1 MTSELLAIWG
11 QWKTLKGSRTC
22 LETILSSSQ
31 VRCALGKTINEL
43 FGLNLLSLKQSQ
55 YQQIRRWGSGVCLQS
70 GSSGKNIHCWTQGWE
85 ATKPGAVLP
94 LPHPHAYVLGEAGP
108 DTDALTVL
116 SSENPLPSPL
126 PQYHIDPRI
135 DEDSHSEGQVEGHH
149 WRVDDKIRVGDGAD
163 TGVSCDRKGE
173 SKAVC
178 QIWDLNGEH
187 KLWPQTTCG
196 ICTLWSTRSLEEQGF
211 PVPPTPSRCP
221 SSHAASS
228 RRLTWVSYSEATL
241 SSFVPHNSLL
251 LSVLCS

>member
-22 LETILSSSQ
+22 LETILWSSQ
-31 VRCALGKTINEL
+31 VRCALGKTISEL

-55 YQQIRRWGSGVCLQS
+55 HQQIRKWGSDVCLQS

-85 ATKPGAVLP
+85 VTESGAVFPLP
-94 LPHPHAYVLGEAGP
+94 LPHAYLLGEAGP

-116 SSENPLPSPL
+116 SSENPFPSPL
-126 PQYHIDPRI
+126 SQYHIDPRI
-135 DEDSHSEGQVEGHH
+135 DEDSHSEGQIEGHH

-173 SKAVC
+173 SRAVC

-187 KLWPQTTCG
+187 KIWPQTTCG
-196 ICTLWSTRSLEEQGF
+196 ICTVWSTRSLEEQGF
-211 PVPPTPSRCP
+211 PPTPSRCP

-228 RRLTWVSYSEATL
+228 REAYL
-241 SSFVPHNSLL
+241 SFLSRSNSVFLCASQLFNFASFV
-251 LSVLCS
+251 